1 MSIPARAVLECACVM
16 GPNLD
21 YEQTGTHCLAV
32 YLMHSV
38 WDWKAATG
46 SLLFLLLFSRIYSDP
61 GIVLP
66 VKEWETKR
74 EGAQSCNVLYKFRY
88 INMH

>member
-1 MSIPARAVLECACVM
+1 MSIPARAVLEWACVM

-21 YEQTGTHCLAV
+21 YEQTVTHCLAV

-61 GIVLP
+61 GIVAY
-66 VKEWETKR
+66 KGMGNQ
-74 EGAQSCNVLYKFRY
+74 EGGGSELQCTVQIQMY
-88 INMH
+88 

>member
-1 MSIPARAVLECACVM
+1 MSIPARAVLEWACVM

-21 YEQTGTHCLAV
+21 YEQTVTHCFAV

-46 SLLFLLLFSRIYSDP
+46 SLLFFYFLECIVTQTLSR
-61 GIVLP
+61 
-66 VKEWETKR
+66 
-74 EGAQSCNVLYKFRY
+74 
-88 INMH
+88 M